1 MHASTRRVLRARDA
15 NAPQTPEGSPLAS
28 PGKAK
33 ARRFAA
39 AAKRATVAAAVG
51 AGAWRAVRDR
61 GGAPVAVPLFVV

>member
-15 NAPQTPEGSPLAS
+15 NAPEASSPLAS
-28 PGKAK
+28 PGKVK

-39 AAKRATVAAAVG
+39 AAKRASVAAAVG

-61 GGAPVAVPLFVV
+61 GGLPTAVPLFVV